1 MLVGWMMMGFEWW
14 DCNRMFASV
23 GDRGKINRTD
33 GKQEVKKQADRGL
46 TKGPP
51 TSQYLLNGFITE

>member
-1 MLVGWMMMGFEWW
+1 MLAHVGWMMMGFEW

-33 GKQEVKKQADRGL
+33 GKQEV
-46 TKGPP
+46 P
-51 TSQYLLNGFITE
+51 TAAG